1 MGKET
6 IPFINVKTWKELT
19 NLGGVRIEDTIV
31 ITSKGHKN
39 LSKVPEEMGY
49 LLYMLYY
56 MPSNKPKVK
65 RRLGKRRL
73 GKRRLSKRRLSK
85 RRLSKR
91 RLSKRRL
98 SKRRLSK
105 RRLSK
110 RRLSKRRS
118 KMKTIYGGASCTD
131 NDKSPVKTDNGDC
144 INMDRDNYELKVHF
158 NKETGPIAVN
168 KESWQKDGDARVCSE
183 CREEFSMTRRRHH
196 CRVCGKVF
204 CSTCAEG
211 IMEVLNTVTNKMEVV
226 RACKKCVKDS
236 VTKMNDVS
244 GDDYLIDHD
253 NLQRLVLMYPDSNT
267 FGKWTKNLEGNNWIW
282 QHGTITLPAESIEL
296 IIRCAKIY
304 KKDCVDQIGQG
315 TFGVVH
321 SLPDSNLVFKRYK
334 EPARIAS
341 NPRLLQETM
350 QELWDEL
357 NIFLRIRSK
366 FENSMETIY
375 RYMAIPICIVLS
387 NTGLPVQIQ
396 EHVGTSLNDYL
407 EINDPTEDE
416 CLLMA
421 IDIATGMDYLH
432 TARVLHLDLKPANIA
447 LKYNES
453 THENECRLMDFGLSQ
468 SLDERVRYACRGTPQ
483 YTAPEMIIRN
493 HKLLERNI
501 KVKQIIPDQFNPEI
515 VVCSLLLPS
524 LLLEP
529 GNYYYDIRGKEILD
543 SDKVRSVSN
552 RSRYFIKF
560 DKSYKGKLT
569 LDDLKGYLIR
579 MFEESYDFYNNKCCF
594 TEDCPYTVKMDVYS
608 YGCVLLDIMNIGP
621 KKYTEN
627 RDGSS
632 TNVKHMARWSQ
643 KVNAANKV
651 HPKVYEVM
659 LQCIQWP
666 NEDITNAS
674 NPSIEHLIPNQRPS
688 FSEII
693 TSLRR

>member
-1 MGKET
+1 
-6 IPFINVKTWKELT
+6 
-19 NLGGVRIEDTIV
+19 
-31 ITSKGHKN
+31 
-39 LSKVPEEMGY
+39 
-49 LLYMLYY
+49 
-56 MPSNKPKVK
+56 
-65 RRLGKRRL
+65 
-73 GKRRLSKRRLSK
+73 
-85 RRLSKR
+85 
-91 RLSKRRL
+91 
-98 SKRRLSK
+98 
-105 RRLSK
+105 
-110 RRLSKRRS
+110 
-118 KMKTIYGGASCTD
+118 MKTIYGGASCTD
-131 NDKSPVKTDNGDC
+131 NDKSPVKTVNGDC
-144 INMDRDNYELKVHF
+144 INMDRDNYELKVNF
-158 NKETGPIAVN
+158 KNKTGPIAVN

-204 CSTCAEG
+204 CGTCAEG
-211 IMEVLNTVTNKMEVV
+211 IMDVLNTVTNKMEVV

-236 VTKMNDVS
+236 VNKMIDVS

-304 KKDCVDQIGQG
+304 KNYCENQIGQG
-315 TFGVVH
+315 SFGVVH
-321 SLPDSNLVFKRYK
+321 SLPNSNLVFKRYK

-341 NPRLLQETM
+341 DPSFLQRTM

-366 FENSMETIY
+366 FETSMETSMETIY

-396 EHVGTSLNDYL
+396 EHVGTSLYEYL
-407 EINDPTEDE
+407 KNNDPTEDE
-416 CLLMA
+416 CLRMA

-468 SLDERVRYACRGTPQ
+468 SLDERVRTTYRGTPQ

-493 HKLLERNI
+493 HKLLKRNI

-524 LLLEP
+524 LSLEP
-529 GNYYYDIRGKEILD
+529 GNYYYDITGKEMLD
-543 SDKVRSVSN
+543 SDNVQSVSKG
-552 RSRYFIKF
+552 SRYFIKF
-560 DKSYKGKLT
+560 DKRYRGSLT
-569 LDDLKGYLIR
+569 LKDLKGYLIR
-579 MFEESYDFYNNKCCF
+579 MFDESYDFYNNKCCF
-594 TEDCPYTVKMDVYS
+594 TEDCPYTVEMDVYS
-608 YGCVLLDIMNIGP
+608 YGCVLLDIMKIGS

-627 RDGSS
+627 RDG
-632 TNVKHMARWSQ
+632 WS
-643 KVNAANKV
+643 KIVNAANMV
-651 HPKVYEVM
+651 HPKVYGVM

-674 NPSIEHLIPNQRPS
+674 NPSIEHLKPNQRPS